1 MDLGRIYKELRQAL
15 KDENGNTVS
24 IKALAE
30 KMGLAASRISELEN
44 NKREMSL
51 TELKAYH
58 KYFKV
63 SFEYLLGE
71 TDVKSVNEKLQT
83 ACEVTGLSEDAI
95 NNIIELQNFPN
106 SFKILDYFLEYKD
119 DGGMHI
125 IFQMANEMF
134 KMKDKLLIEE
144 KRVSKDKLLKDDREK
159 FKEAQNLLQN
169 TIFDVILVSDK
180 VHIFEEQVKRAL
192 YSPIFNYGKSLGIP
206 GFEEDLENADDNK
219 EG

>member
-1 MDLGRIYKELRQAL
+1 MGLGRIYKGLRQTL

-71 TDVKSVNEKLQT
+71 TDIQSANEDIQT
-83 ACEVTGLSEDAI
+83 VCKVTGLSEISIEKLMDLYTKKWI
-95 NNIIELQNFPN
+95 NGLERFINHSDFFQWVCDINFFLEDCERYIEPNQEKMNEIENKHNKVLEEIKNAGYTICLPSWISEALKYNII
-106 SFKILDYFLEYKD
+106 SHTDYILYEI
-119 DGGMHI
+119 G
-125 IFQMANEMF
+125 
-134 KMKDKLLIEE
+134 
-144 KRVSKDKLLKDDREK
+144 
-159 FKEAQNLLQN
+159 KEA
-169 TIFDVILVSDK
+169 
-180 VHIFEEQVKRAL
+180 A
-192 YSPIFNYGKSLGIP
+192 
-206 GFEEDLENADDNK
+206 ENAHNNK